1 GIPLRFV
8 QATAEAFGQTSASYH
23 GPMGVLDY
31 DHDGRNSLFA
41 VQDGGFRLLDNT
53 KGKFTPLG
61 GLVSGP
67 TNATYRRC
75 LVGDLNNDRF
85 EDVVVLGEQASH
97 VFRFATNGQFRE
109 VTAASGLKTA
119 RASDG
124 LLADLD
130 FTGKLDLLAVLPG
143 AEGLQAFRNL
153 GNGYFM
159 DGTTNSGLPG
169 KLPGVQHVAVE
180 DWNNEDVPGVFVTRS
195 GLPPLFFTK
204 QRAGGFVATN
214 TTA

>member
-41 VQDGGFRLLDNT
+41 MQDGGFRLLDNI

-61 GLVSGP
+61 GLVPGA

-109 VTAASGLKTA
+109 MTAASGLKDVK
-119 RASDG
+119 ASEG

-130 FTGKLDLLAVLPG
+130 FTGKLDLLAVLPN
-143 AEGLQAFRNL
+143 AQGLRVLRNL

-159 DGTTNSGLPG
+159 DNTTNSGLPTEFRG
-169 KLPGVQHVAVE
+169 A
-180 DWNNEDVPGVFVTRS
+180 
-195 GLPPLFFTK
+195 K
-204 QRAGGFVATN
+204 QT
-214 TTA
+214 